1 MTAFDQRSF
10 DQAVAWFVA
19 LQDERCDA
27 KTRARFERWLASDA
41 SHREAYAAAQTCG
54 AIWTT

>member
-19 LQDERCDA
+19 LQDERCEA
-27 KTRARFERWLASDA
+27 KTRARFERWLASDT